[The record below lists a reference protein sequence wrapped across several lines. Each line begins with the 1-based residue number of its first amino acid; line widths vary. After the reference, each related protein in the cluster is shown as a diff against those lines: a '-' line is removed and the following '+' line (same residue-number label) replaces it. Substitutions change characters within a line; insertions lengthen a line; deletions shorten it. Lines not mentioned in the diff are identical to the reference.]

1 MWLKRPKDV
10 PESLDQLGHLE
21 SQLMERIWAR
31 GEISVHDLHAEFAP
45 RLAYTTIM
53 TTLDRLYKK
62 GLLNRRKVG
71 KPYLYEAKLTEN
83 EYHERLTQHFFGMVM
98 HDGKHRNVV
107 LSGFVDAVSE
117 TDRQMLEKLEE
128 LVKAK
133 RRALRNQTLE

>member
-1 MWLKRPKDV
+1 MWLKRQKDA
-10 PESLDQLGHLE
+10 PEPLEQLGCLE

-31 GEISVHDLHAEFAP
+31 GEISVRDLHAELES

-53 TTLDRLYKK
+53 TTLDRLFKK

-71 KPYLYEAKLTEN
+71 KAYLYAARLSEN

-98 HDGKHRNVV
+98 HDDRNRNVV
-107 LSGFVDAVSE
+107 LSGFVDAVSG
-117 TDRQMLEKLEE
+117 TDQQMLEKLEE

-133 RRALRNQTLE
+133 RRALRNRRQE